1 MFNSASIVWYSKRQR
16 MVETSTF
23 GSEFVALRIATELVP
38 GLRCELRM
46 MDVPLDRPT
55 LMYCD
60 NESVNKNA
68 SIPES
73 TLSCYYKVR

>member
-1 MFNSASIVWYSKRQR
+1 MFNSASILWYSKRQS
-16 MVETSTF
+16 MVKASTF
-23 GSEFVALRIATELVP
+23 GSEFVALRIATVLVQ

-46 MDVPLDRPT
+46 MDVPLGGPM

-60 NESVNKNA
+60 NESVTMNA

-73 TLSCYYKVR
+73 TLLCYYKVR